1 LLLDLTLAFFTAF
14 LLVMIAMPSLIKV
27 AKLKHLVDEPGDER
41 KLHNRSVP
49 TIGGIMIFAG
59 TLFAYCLLFPSK
71 ETWMMGNNY
80 DPLSALNEFKY
91 LVASMFVLFFLGLK
105 DDIIGVSPNKKLY
118 VHALVGV
125 ILVYLADI
133 RITSFWG
140 LFEVNDL
147 PYWFSLVLSLF
158 TYIVI
163 VNAINLIDGVD
174 GLAGGIG
181 VIASLTFAI
190 WFYTTGDLPLALL
203 AISLTGALIGF
214 LVFNFQPAKIFMG
227 DSGSLILGMVL
238 YVLAMKL
245 IEFPPSRLNGF
256 FQHVSKPVLVIAMLS
271 YPLMDTLRIFTVRI
285 ANRQSPFKA
294 DKNHIHH
301 KLLNLGFSHRQVCMI
316 LYAYTIGIIV
326 LTFLMPKD
334 TPNISLAVV
343 FVTTFLSANGLF
355 WWGKKS

>member
-1 LLLDLTLAFFTAF
+1 
-14 LLVMIAMPSLIKV
+14 
-27 AKLKHLVDEPGDER
+27 
-41 KLHNRSVP
+41 
-49 TIGGIMIFAG
+49 
-59 TLFAYCLLFPSK
+59 
-71 ETWMMGNNY
+71 
-80 DPLSALNEFKY
+80 
-91 LVASMFVLFFLGLK
+91 MFVLFFLGLK

-203 AISLTGALIGF
+203 AISLAGALIGF

-271 YPLMDTLRIFTVRI
+271 YPLMDTLRVFTVRI